1 MGFDNPQHIA
11 HHPSA
16 RVFGVA
22 ITTTKIDQEFGDQ
35 ESTGCF
41 RLYDDQTF
49 TRESSCIGTEAN
61 HPVGM
66 TRTIGRSAS
75 SEIPLEQGEKP
86 TSLSLIEMGPDGLS
100 YFALGTTFENSPDD
114 AGASNSGNLR
124 LINVRTDDV
133 SGRPAAA
140 EVIAKHQLN
149 GTVYD
154 IKSIWGMLAVAVD
167 HRVSHA

>member
-16 RVFGVA
+16 RVLGVA

-41 RLYDDQTF
+41 RIYDDQTF
-49 TRESSCIGTEAN
+49 TREPMCTGTAFR
-61 HPVGM
+61 PVRLTHTTGCL
-66 TRTIGRSAS
+66 AS

-124 LINVRTDDV
+124 LIKVRTDDV

-140 EVIAKHQLN
+140 EVFAKHQLN

-154 IKSIWGMLAVAVD
+154 IKGIWGMLAVAVD
-167 HRVSHA
+167 HRVSYA